1 LLGKGDSLFVMAGMS
16 QPRRVHGAFL
26 STDECEA
33 IAGHWIP
40 LAEETANLNLAGD
53 GEAGSALDL
62 GEDDLLEDAKR
73 IVVLAQS
80 GSTSMLQRKLRV
92 GYTRAARL
100 MDMLEEIGV
109 VGPFE
114 GSKAREVLI
123 KPQDMEAGAEG

>member
-1 LLGKGDSLFVMAGMS
+1 MISPTMATS
-16 QPRRVHGAFL
+16 L
-26 STDECEA
+26 ST
-33 IAGHWIP
+33 
-40 LAEETANLNLAGD
+40 LR
-53 GEAGSALDL
+53 SSF
-62 GEDDLLEDAKR
+62 

-100 MDMLEEIGV
+100 MDMLEEIGA

-123 KPQDMEAGAEG
+123 KPQDLEAGAEG